1 MEGKSVCDCER
12 VTIDDLSMAVEKHQ
26 RERPYLMESALTRP
40 I

>member
-1 MEGKSVCDCER
+1 MEWNKCECER
-12 VTIDDLSMAVEKHQ
+12 VTRDDLSKVVESQK